1 MKLDI
6 TSPTPE
12 KPTKWPRLMLNKIT
26 GTIFLVASLEEGD
39 AVDLEHCHFVPVRNM
54 ANNLEELPVG
64 YTITLTNE

>member
-1 MKLDI
+1 MKLEV

-26 GTIFLVASLEEGD
+26 GTIFLVASLDEGE
-39 AVDLEHCHFVPVRNM
+39 AVDVERCHFVAVKNM
-54 ANNLEELPVG
+54 AHNLEELPVG